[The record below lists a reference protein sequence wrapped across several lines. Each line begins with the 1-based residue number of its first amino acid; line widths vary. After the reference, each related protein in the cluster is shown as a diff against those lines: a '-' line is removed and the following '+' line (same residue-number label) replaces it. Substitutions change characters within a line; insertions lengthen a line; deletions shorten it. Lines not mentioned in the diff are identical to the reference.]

1 MQVEM
6 QVEKGINFAERYL
19 EALEELFPQF
29 TMFGLVGIG
38 LGILLALLFTFFG
51 YKLIRFLLAAAG
63 FVIGLVLGGSLAIRL
78 DLDDKMIVIISLVLA
93 VLLAVIVGLIYK
105 FGLFVVFAAA
115 GYNLALIILPVFYSG
130 EYTRW
135 IALGAGLLLGGLS
148 AWLGKVCIIA
158 ASSAAGGLAL
168 SDILITEVLAR
179 VATIES
185 SRTETII
192 VLVLG
197 FILAAAAM
205 RYQFSTTEGDE

>member
-1 MQVEM
+1 M
-6 QVEKGINFAERYL
+6 
-19 EALEELFPQF
+19 
-29 TMFGLVGIG
+29 
-38 LGILLALLFTFFG
+38 
-51 YKLIRFLLAAAG
+51 
-63 FVIGLVLGGSLAIRL
+63 
-78 DLDDKMIVIISLVLA
+78 
-93 VLLAVIVGLIYK
+93 
-105 FGLFVVFAAA
+105 
-115 GYNLALIILPVFYSG
+115 
-130 EYTRW
+130 
-135 IALGAGLLLGGLS
+135 
-148 AWLGKVCIIA
+148 CIIA

>member
-19 EALEELFPQF
+19 GALEELFPQF

-93 VLLAVIVGLIYK
+93 VLLAVVVGLIYK
-105 FGLFVVFAAA
+105 FGLF
-115 GYNLALIILPVFYSG
+115 
-130 EYTRW
+130 
-135 IALGAGLLLGGLS
+135 
-148 AWLGKVCIIA
+148 
-158 ASSAAGGLAL
+158 
-168 SDILITEVLAR
+168 
-179 VATIES
+179 
-185 SRTETII
+185 
-192 VLVLG
+192 
-197 FILAAAAM
+197 
-205 RYQFSTTEGDE
+205 

>member
-1 MQVEM
+1 MGIARPARGHRHCGRCFGGFCGGRADPPQGEVEIRHAG
-6 QVEKGINFAERYL
+6 VHILKNHKI
-19 EALEELFPQF
+19 P
-29 TMFGLVGIG
+29 GL
-38 LGILLALLFTFFG
+38 
-51 YKLIRFLLAAAG
+51 
-63 FVIGLVLGGSLAIRL
+63 
-78 DLDDKMIVIISLVLA
+78 
-93 VLLAVIVGLIYK
+93 
-105 FGLFVVFAAA
+105 AAA